1 MITGIQ
7 CLCKA
12 INRPETAQTWDGM
25 WKVSNGTSQIGNN
38 VRIIS
43 LVLLAT
49 LLSSCNQTDLN
60 HNFEGFE
67 GFEGTFVLYDQN
79 SAQYT
84 IVNESRAM
92 TRYSPFSTFKIPNS
106 IIALESR
113 IVSDVDQILTWDTL
127 EYPKEDWWPQTWEG
141 EHNLRS
147 GIKYSVVPL
156 YRTIASLIGT
166 DQMQSYVTKFYYGN
180 TDISSGVDNFWLNGS
195 LKISAH
201 EQVEFLRKFY
211 NGELSVSEHSINSVK
226 SILIQDSEES
236 YSLSYK
242 TGAGS
247 TNIEKTEALGWLV
260 GILEKKD
267 NIYYFAM
274 NIEGKSF
281 EEVLTPRLRITKTIL
296 REVGIIS

>member
-1 MITGIQ
+1 
-7 CLCKA
+7 
-12 INRPETAQTWDGM
+12 M